1 MCASPNETN
10 QNRIQKMNNLREII
24 DKVTSGDIPTGAMG
38 GAGIVM
44 LLLALKVGKGFLKT
58 ILVVFALAALA
69 GAAWWHFHNQG
80 KI

>member
-1 MCASPNETN
+1 
-10 QNRIQKMNNLREII
+10 MNTLREFI

-38 GAGIVM
+38 GAGIVL
-44 LLLALKVGKGFLKT
+44 LLLALKAAKGFLKM

-69 GAAWWHFHNQG
+69 GAVWWHLHNQG

>member
-44 LLLALKVGKGFLKT
+44 LLLAL
-58 ILVVFALAALA
+58 AALA

>member
-1 MCASPNETN
+1 
-10 QNRIQKMNNLREII
+10 MNTLREMI

-44 LLLALKVGKGFLKT
+44 LLLALKMAKGFLKMV
-58 ILVVFALAALA
+58 LVVLALAAF
-69 GAAWWHFHNQG
+69 AAAVWWHLHNQG